1 MIAVTFIYIA
11 LFTLQIVSKQ
21 HYRDNNGNIAKKK
34 SMSQSSLSSVMFNF
48 CICIYKKII
57 LYVYSHSGVNHD
69 VILKLSSYNSVN
81 AGKSI
86 LLLDIILNA
95 NLNAP

>member
-1 MIAVTFIYIA
+1 
-11 LFTLQIVSKQ
+11 
-21 HYRDNNGNIAKKK
+21 
-34 SMSQSSLSSVMFNF
+34 
-48 CICIYKKII
+48 

-69 VILKLSSYNSVN
+69 VILTLSSYNSVN